1 MFSRFAQQS
10 KRNGIQGKRLARL
23 TFAAALCRLALC
35 DLSAVAPV
43 CRSAA
48 AGATSI
54 MPAETAAHAS
64 ISPAC
69 LLASCHVRPRIQFAS
84 R

>member
-1 MFSRFAQQS
+1 MFSHFAQQS
-10 KRNGIQGKRLARL
+10 KRNGIQGWHLARL

-35 DLSAVAPV
+35 DLSAVALV
-43 CRSAA
+43 RRSAA
-48 AGATSI
+48 ASAASTTLV
-54 MPAETAAHAS
+54 ETAVHAS